1 MLLLC
6 WLYVCICLW
15 GLFVL
20 SQNTNIYFFYLTLPL
35 ADCANVA
42 WKDGN
47 SVTSSVSNH
56 GSCCDMISLVVCLWL
71 STLTGKYELSPLCL
85 LCGSKLLAN
94 SSCAHLFFFLFFL
107 LWLRDKKIISVF
119 SFTHFLLSC
128 KAINSPSK
136 VQPYF
141 FFFFNI

>member
-1 MLLLC
+1 MYYLKKIPPEFRREGCQFLFLKKCLFVEDLLC
-6 WLYVCICLW
+6 SGITAISICINHIYKKCCSFADYICLYLSL

-71 STLTGKYELSPLCL
+71 STLTGKYEFVSLVS
-85 LCGSKLLAN
+85 A
-94 SSCAHLFFFLFFL
+94 
-107 LWLRDKKIISVF
+107 LWL
-119 SFTHFLLSC
+119 
-128 KAINSPSK
+128 
-136 VQPYF
+136 
-141 FFFFNI
+141 